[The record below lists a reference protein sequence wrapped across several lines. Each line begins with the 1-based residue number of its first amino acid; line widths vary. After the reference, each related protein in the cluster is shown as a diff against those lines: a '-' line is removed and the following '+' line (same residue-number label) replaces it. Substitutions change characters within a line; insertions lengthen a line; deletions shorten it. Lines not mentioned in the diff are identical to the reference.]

1 VPCLPLSKLHIL
13 STGENKREG
22 IDILLHFTAQLE
34 VVNTISVYIPLRLV
48 RTNLTDLVQE
58 GENLDTDLK
67 YSDIYY
73 IHM

>member
-1 VPCLPLSKLHIL
+1 M
-13 STGENKREG
+13 
-22 IDILLHFTAQLE
+22 HFTAQLE